1 MTKIKF
7 DIDAMKIMSLFENM
21 TGANLKDCIIS
32 EGLIIFIVKDGEIGK
47 AIGKKGMNIR
57 KLEYSLKKKIKIAEY
72 NENLAQFIEN
82 LVYPAKVREVKQEE
96 KLITITAA
104 DSQSRGLIIGR
115 GASILRNYE
124 SIVKRYFDIEEIKVV
139 N

>member
-1 MTKIKF
+1 MIKIKF
-7 DIDAMKIMSLFENM
+7 DIDTMKIMSLFESM
-21 TGANLKDCIIS
+21 TGANLKDCINS
-32 EGLIIFIVKDGEIGK
+32 EGLIIFIVNDGEIGK
-47 AIGKKGMNIR
+47 AIGKKGINIR
-57 KLEYSLKKKIKIAEY
+57 KLEYSLKKKIKVTEY

-82 LVYPAKVREVKQEE
+82 LVYPAKVKEVKQEE